1 MGIQF
6 PAGFVIPGGAAPV
19 ENIQT
24 DFREDARGIISR
36 IAFLIGVPKK
46 IFEKQTE
53 PPELD
58 VYKELEKQKNAR
70 IIRNL
75 CILRTAIEQNYNN
88 LYNRIWVSG

>member
-6 PAGFVIPGGAAPV
+6 PEGFVIPGGESPI

-24 DFREDARGIISR
+24 NFREDARGIISR
-36 IAFLIGVPKK
+36 VAFLIGVPRK

-75 CILRTAIEQNYNN
+75 CILRTSIEQNYNT
-88 LYNRIWVSG
+88 LYKRMR